1 MPIQVILTQDIETLG
16 QQGETVTVKDGYARN
31 FLIPRSLAIAAT
43 RGNLKRAEELKRK
56 RAEQAA
62 RELEAAKAFADKLA
76 ALPIALA
83 IQVGEDGKAFG
94 AVTAQDIADALKKQG
109 VEVTRKQVELERP
122 IKQTGEFEVKV
133 RLHAELSAPLR
144 ITVGKK

>member
-1 MPIQVILTQDIETLG
+1 MPTQVILTQDIETLG

-31 FLIPRSLAIAAT
+31 FLIPRALAIAAT
-43 RGNLKRAEELKRK
+43 KGNLKRAEELKRK

-62 RELEAAKAFADKLA
+62 KELEAAKAFAEKLA
-76 ALPIALA
+76 ALQISLS

-109 VEVTRKQVELERP
+109 VEVTRKQIELERP
-122 IKQTGEFEVKV
+122 LKQLGEFEVKV
-133 RLHAELSAPLR
+133 RLHAELAAPIK
-144 ITVGKK
+144 ITVAKK